1 MKQNNTTTNLTKLAE
16 PTPAELHLIQAEESG
31 NTPTILDQ
39 LLARQAEVQRL
50 MSNIQSEVQKDAF
63 DIDSAYA
70 LVSLDKELKE
80 IEAKIVTERF
90 DSRIELIK
98 ARMLALKSEVP
109 ELGLKKLLWEEVET
123 ETNGVK
129 VINYIVQINDNIT
142 TKGKSKAKAKVNPS
156 KGNGQGKDIIWKHKL
171 GETIIASALLGKVKA
186 SNPDA
191 VAMVP
196 GTANVAPD
204 RALQSIQKKH
214 IPSLA
219 WLNDWNRVS

>member
-39 LLARQAEVQRL
+39 LLARQAGVQRL
-50 MSNIQSEVQKDAF
+50 MSDIQSEVQKDVF

-98 ARMLALKSEVP
+98 ARMLALKGEVP
-109 ELGLKKLLWEEVET
+109 ELKLKKLLWEEVET

-129 VINYIVQINDNIT
+129 VINYIVWVNDNIT
-142 TKGKSKAKAKVNPS
+142 TKGKSKAKV
-156 KGNGQGKDIIWKHKL
+156 GNGQGKDIMWKHKL
-171 GETIIASALLGKVKA
+171 GETITASALLGKVKA

-191 VAMVP
+191 VAMIP
-196 GTANVAPD
+196 GTADVAPD
-204 RALQSIQKKH
+204 RALQSIQKRH

>member
-1 MKQNNTTTNLTKLAE
+1 MKQSNTTTNLADLAE
-16 PTPAELHLIQAEESG
+16 PTPAELHLIQSEESG

-50 MSNIQSEVQKDAF
+50 MSNIQSETF
-63 DIDSAYA
+63 DIDSALA

-109 ELGLKKLLWEEVET
+109 ELKLKKLLWEEVET
-123 ETNGVK
+123 ETDGVK
-129 VINYIVQINDNIT
+129 VINHIIRINDNIT
-142 TKGKSKAKAKVNPS
+142 AKGKSQVKAKP
-156 KGNGQGKDIIWKHKL
+156 GNGQGKGIMWKHKL
-171 GETIIASALLGKVKA
+171 GETITASALLGKVKA

-191 VAMVP
+191 VAMIP
-196 GTANVAPD
+196 GTADVAPD
-204 RALQSIQKKH
+204 RALQSIQKRH

-219 WLNDWNRVS
+219 WLDDWNRVS

>member
-50 MSNIQSEVQKDAF
+50 MSDIQSEVQKDVF
-63 DIDSAYA
+63 EIDSAYA
-70 LVSLDKELKE
+70 LVSLDRELKE

-109 ELGLKKLLWEEVET
+109 ELKLKKLLWEEVET

-142 TKGKSKAKAKVNPS
+142 TKGKSKAKAKV
-156 KGNGQGKDIIWKHKL
+156 GNGQGKDIIWKHKL
-171 GETIIASALLGKVKA
+171 GETITASALLGKVKA

-191 VAMVP
+191 VAMIP
-196 GTANVAPD
+196 GTADVAPD
-204 RALQSIQKKH
+204 RALQSIQKRH
-214 IPSLA
+214 ISSLA
-219 WLNDWNRVS
+219 WLDDWNRVS

>member
-1 MKQNNTTTNLTKLAE
+1 MKRNNTTTNLTKLAE
-16 PTPAELHLIQAEESG
+16 PTPAELHLIQAEELG

-50 MSNIQSEVQKDAF
+50 MSDIQSEAQKDAF

-98 ARMLALKSEVP
+98 ARMLALKGEVP
-109 ELGLKKLLWEEVET
+109 ELKLKKLLWEEVET
-123 ETNGVK
+123 ETKGVK
-129 VINYIVQINDNIT
+129 VINYIIRINDNIT
-142 TKGKSKAKAKVNPS
+142 TKGKSKAKANPS

-171 GETIIASALLGKVKA
+171 GETITASALLGKVKA

-191 VAMVP
+191 VAMLP
-196 GTANVAPD
+196 GTAPVAPD

-214 IPSLA
+214 ISSLA
-219 WLNDWNRVS
+219 WLNDWNRVG